1 MERQEVKLVLRLPEA
16 LHHQLTFEAKRA
28 VRSLNREILW
38 RLGMSVAEQWGAPR
52 GGARR
57 PRRLAPEK
65 AAR

>member
-28 VRSLNREILW
+28 VRSLNSEILW

-52 GGARR
+52 SPGRR
-57 PRRLAPEK
+57 PRRLATERV
-65 AAR
+65 AS